1 VWKERNGES
10 LKRGTSAVVER
21 HRSRSPWFDTYVGT
35 CVKRTSFSLHI
46 YQYILPLIAD
56 IGKHVDTRS
65 RKHLPALR
73 RSNAIG
79 DNQPSHFPLDG
90 SAILPRRN
98 SRQID
103 GTSLWRTCVCSSGV
117 GGGSNRAR
125 RLRITCELTSRSF
138 RPVSCGEMGVLAI
151 SQHWQVCS
159 KLTRTDTHRTYPAG
173 SSWPASPTSPS
184 STKSTTSATAAHTA
198 HGS

>member
-1 VWKERNGES
+1 MWKERNGES

-125 RLRITCELTSRSF
+125 RLRITCELPLDSLNRI
-138 RPVSCGEMGVLAI
+138 SCGEMDGSSDI
-151 SQHWQVCS
+151 PQHWLCS
-159 KLTRTDTHRTYPAG
+159 KLTRKDTHRTSPAG
-173 SSWPASPTSPS
+173 SS
-184 STKSTTSATAAHTA
+184 SAA
-198 HGS
+198 

>member
-1 VWKERNGES
+1 MV
-10 LKRGTSAVVER
+10 
-21 HRSRSPWFDTYVGT
+21 
-35 CVKRTSFSLHI
+35 
-46 YQYILPLIAD
+46 D

-65 RKHLPALR
+65 RKHLPVLR
-73 RSNAIG
+73 RSNATG
-79 DNQPSHFPLDG
+79 DDQPSHFPLDG

-103 GTSLWRTCVCSSGV
+103 GTSLWRTCVCSIGV
-117 GGGSNRAR
+117 GGGSNCAR
-125 RLRITCELTSRSF
+125 RLRITCELPLDPLERH
-138 RPVSCGEMGVLAI
+138 RVARWVVLAI

-184 STKSTTSATAAHTA
+184 STKSTTSATAARTA